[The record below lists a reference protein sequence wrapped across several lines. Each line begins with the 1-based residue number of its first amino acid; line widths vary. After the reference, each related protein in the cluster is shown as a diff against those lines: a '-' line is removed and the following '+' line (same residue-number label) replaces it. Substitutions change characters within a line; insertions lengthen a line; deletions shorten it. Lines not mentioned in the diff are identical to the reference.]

1 MSDKKRPAPS
11 FTRATYPK
19 TDLFPTGATAPLFAA
34 WHPEALAVAALLNM
48 RGRGE
53 RYSMGRKPEAPNN

>member
-1 MSDKKRPAPS
+1 MSAKKRPAPS

-19 TDLFPTGATAPLFAA
+19 PDAFPPGATAPLFAA

-53 RYSMGRKPEAPNN
+53 RYLMGRKPEAPNN

>member
-1 MSDKKRPAPS
+1 MTEKKRPAPS
-11 FTRATYPK
+11 FARASSPK
-19 TDLFPTGATAPLFAA
+19 PDTFPPGATVPLLAA

-53 RYSMGRKPEAPNN
+53 RYLMGRKPEAPTD